1 MVKPKE
7 VFRVEELGIGECPEC
22 NNSTTF
28 TPTIKKN
35 IYVCDRC
42 DEKIYQHKNG
52 RVHWYTLKEMPFIG
66 VKPYNLSDK

>member
-7 VFRVEELGIGECPEC
+7 VFRIEELGIGECPEC
-22 NNSTTF
+22 KNSTTF

-52 RVHWYTLKEMPFIG
+52 RVHWYTLKEMPLIG
-66 VKPYNLSDK
+66 VKPYNLSDT